1 MTNKIFLI
9 LIFIIT
15 STSSCKKKEIIKADA
30 DFQKKTMEALLKA
43 KPDSTIELPE
53 GKFQLDASLSLSVNN
68 VKIKGQGMDKTILSF
83 KGQSSGAEGLLV
95 TADGFSI
102 EDLSI
107 EDTKGDALK
116 IKGGNGITVRRVR
129 TAWTGGPNEKN
140 GAYGI
145 YPVQCKNIL
154 IEDSVAIGA
163 SDSGI
168 YVGQSTNI
176 IVRRNK
182 AEFNVAGIEIEN
194 STFADVY
201 ENIATNNTG
210 GILVFD
216 LPDLPVQGGKNTRVF
231 KNEIYNNNTDNF
243 APKGN
248 IVGVV
253 PPGTGLL
260 VLANDNIEIFE
271 NTIKNHDTVN
281 IGIVSYFITD
291 KPINDPKYDPYPE
304 SIYIHDNKISDGGEN
319 PRGFIVKIL
328 SLKLGK
334 PFPDILY
341 DGIVDKKKAV
351 NGSLPD
357 NMKICLNNNGDID
370 FANIDAEHTFKDI
383 DRDIKKYSCT
393 HQRLEPVSIVGV
405 K

>member
-1 MTNKIFLI
+1 MTNKIFLL
-9 LIFIIT
+9 LIIVVTNFT
-15 STSSCKKKEIIKADA
+15 SCKKKEVIIANS

-68 VKIKGQGMDKTILSF
+68 VKIKGKGIDKTILSF
-83 KGQSSGAEGLLV
+83 KGQTSGAEGLLV
-95 TADGFSI
+95 TANGFII

-107 EDTKGDALK
+107 EDTIGDALK
-116 IKGGNGITVRRVR
+116 IKGADGVTIRRVR

-145 YPVQCKNIL
+145 YPVQCKNVL
-154 IEDSVAIGA
+154 IEDSIAIGA

-231 KNEIYNNNTDNF
+231 KNEVFNNNTDNF

-253 PPGTGLL
+253 PPGTGML

-271 NTIKNHDTVN
+271 NTIKNHNTLN

-304 SIYIHDNKISDGGEN
+304 TIYVHDNKISDGGEN
-319 PRGFIVKIL
+319 PRGLIVKIL

-341 DGIVDKKKAV
+341 DGIVDAKKAV

-357 NMKICLNNNGDID
+357 NLRICLENNGDID
-370 FANIDAEHTFKDI
+370 FANIDAEHTFKNI
-383 DRDIKKYSCT
+383 DRDIKKYTCS
-393 HQRLEPVSIVGV
+393 HPRLSPVTIAGV

>member
-1 MTNKIFLI
+1 MKKHFILL
-9 LIFIIT
+9 LIF
-15 STSSCKKKEIIKADA
+15 SFFFLCKKKEVIVADA

-43 KPDSTIELPE
+43 KPDSVIELPE
-53 GKFQLDASLSLSVNN
+53 GKFQLDASLSLTVSN
-68 VKIKGQGMDKTILSF
+68 VKIKGKGMDKTILSF
-83 KGQSSGAEGLLV
+83 KGQTSGAEGLLV
-95 TADGFSI
+95 TADAFTI

-107 EDTKGDALK
+107 EDTIGDALK
-116 IKGGNGITVRRVR
+116 IKGSTGVSIRRVR

-145 YPVQCKNIL
+145 YPVQCKNVL
-154 IEDSVAIGA
+154 IEDSQAVGA
-163 SDSGI
+163 SDAGI
-168 YVGQSTNI
+168 YVGQSSNI
-176 IVRRNK
+176 IVRRNR

-231 KNEIYNNNTDNF
+231 KNHVFQNNTENF

-253 PPGTGLL
+253 PPGTGML

-271 NTIKNHDTVN
+271 NKIENHDTTN

-304 SIYIHDNKISDGGEN
+304 AIYVHDNQITEGGSN
-319 PRGFIVKIL
+319 PRGFLVKVL

-341 DGIVDKKKAV
+341 DGILDSKKAV
-351 NGSLPD
+351 NGNLPE
-357 NMKICLNNNGDID
+357 NLRICLENNGDAD
-370 FANIDAEHTFKDI
+370 FANIDAENTFKNI
-383 DRDIKKYSCT
+383 DRDISKYTCK
-393 HQRLEPVSIVGV
+393 HPRLTAISFPE

>member
-1 MTNKIFLI
+1 MNVY
-9 LIFIIT
+9 IIT
-15 STSSCKKKEIIKADA
+15 LIICATALSFCKKKEVIVADA

-53 GKFQLDASLSLSVNN
+53 GKFQLDASLSLTVNN

-83 KGQSSGAEGLLV
+83 KGQTSGAEGILV
-95 TADGFSI
+95 TADGFTI

-107 EDTKGDALK
+107 EDTVGDALK
-116 IKGGNGITVRRVR
+116 VKGGNGLTIRRVR
-129 TAWTGGPNEKN
+129 TAWTAGPNEKN

-145 YPVQCKNIL
+145 YPVQCKNVL

-163 SDSGI
+163 SDAGI
-168 YVGQSTNI
+168 YVGQSSNI
-176 IVRRNK
+176 IVRRNR
-182 AEFNVAGIEIEN
+182 AEYNVAGIEIEN

-201 ENIATNNTG
+201 ENTATNNTG

-231 KNEIYNNNTDNF
+231 KNQIFNNNTENF

-248 IVGVV
+248 IVGIV
-253 PPGTGLL
+253 PPGTGVL

-271 NTIKNHDTVN
+271 NTIKNHDTTN
-281 IGIVSYFITD
+281 LAITSYFIAD

-304 SIYIHDNKISDGGEN
+304 TIYVHDNQISEAGEN
-319 PRGFIVKIL
+319 PRGIIVKIL
-328 SLKLGK
+328 SFKLGK

-341 DGIVDKKKAV
+341 DGIIDSKKAV
-351 NGSLPD
+351 NGNMPD
-357 NMKICLNNNGDID
+357 NLRICLENNGEAD
-370 FANIDAEHTFKDI
+370 FANIDAEHTFKNI
-383 DRDIKKYSCT
+383 DRDIKKYTCS
-393 HQRLEPVSIVGV
+393 HPRLAVISIPGV

>member
-1 MTNKIFLI
+1 MNIR
-9 LIFIIT
+9 IIT
-15 STSSCKKKEIIKADA
+15 ILLCATALSSCKKKEVIVADA

-43 KPDSTIELPE
+43 KPDSTIELPA
-53 GKFQLDASLSLSVNN
+53 GKFQLDASLSLTVNN

-83 KGQSSGAEGLLV
+83 KGQTSGAEGILI
-95 TADGFSI
+95 TADGFTI

-107 EDTKGDALK
+107 EDTVGDALK
-116 IKGGNGITVRRVR
+116 VKGGNGLTIRRVR

-145 YPVQCKNIL
+145 YPVQCQNIL

-163 SDSGI
+163 SDAGI
-168 YVGQSTNI
+168 YVGQSSNI
-176 IVRRNK
+176 IVRRNR
-182 AEFNVAGIEIEN
+182 AEYNVAGIEIEN

-201 ENIATNNTG
+201 ENTATNNTG

-231 KNEIYNNNTDNF
+231 KNQIFNNNTENF

-248 IVGVV
+248 IVGIV
-253 PPGTGLL
+253 PPGTGVL

-271 NTIKNHDTVN
+271 NTIKNHDTTN
-281 IGIVSYFITD
+281 IAITSYFIAD

-304 SIYIHDNKISDGGEN
+304 AIYVHDNQISEAGEN
-319 PRGFIVKIL
+319 PRGLIVKIL
-328 SLKLGK
+328 SFKLGK

-341 DGIVDKKKAV
+341 DGIIDSKKAV
-351 NGSLPD
+351 NGNMPD
-357 NMKICLNNNGDID
+357 NLRICLENNGEAD
-370 FANIDAEHTFKDI
+370 FANIDAEHTFKNI
-383 DRDIKKYSCT
+383 DRDIKKYTCS
-393 HQRLEPVSIVGV
+393 HPRLAVVSITGV

>member
-1 MTNKIFLI
+1 MIKKISLLLI
-9 LIFIIT
+9 LLV
-15 STSSCKKKEIIKADA
+15 SLANCKKKEVIVADA

-68 VKIKGQGMDKTILSF
+68 VKIKGKGMDKTILSF
-83 KGQSSGAEGLLV
+83 KGQTSGAEGLLV
-95 TADGFSI
+95 TANGFTI

-107 EDTKGDALK
+107 EDTIGDALK
-116 IKGGNGITVRRVR
+116 IKGADGVTIRRVR

-145 YPVQCKNIL
+145 YPVQCKNVL

-231 KNEIYNNNTDNF
+231 KNEVFNNNTDNF

-253 PPGTGLL
+253 PPGTGML

-271 NTIKNHDTVN
+271 NTIKNHNTLN

-304 SIYIHDNKISDGGEN
+304 AIYIHDNKISEGGEN
-319 PRGFIVKIL
+319 PRGLIVKIL

-341 DGIVDKKKAV
+341 DGIIDAKKAV

-357 NMKICLNNNGDID
+357 NLRICLENNGDID
-370 FANIDAEHTFKDI
+370 FANIDAEHTFKNI
-383 DRDIKKYSCT
+383 DRDIKKYTCS
-393 HQRLEPVSIVGV
+393 HPRLSAVTIVGI

>member
-1 MTNKIFLI
+1 MRQPFL
-9 LIFIIT
+9 LA
-15 STSSCKKKEIIKADA
+15 KKKEVIVADA

-43 KPDSTIELPE
+43 KPDSTIELPA
-53 GKFQLDASLSLSVNN
+53 GKFQLDASLSLTVNN

-83 KGQSSGAEGLLV
+83 KGQTSGAEGILI
-95 TADGFSI
+95 TADGFTI

-107 EDTKGDALK
+107 EDTVGDALK
-116 IKGGNGITVRRVR
+116 VKGGNGLTIRRVR

-145 YPVQCKNIL
+145 YPVQCQNIL

-163 SDSGI
+163 SDAGI
-168 YVGQSTNI
+168 YVGQSSNI
-176 IVRRNK
+176 IVRRNR
-182 AEFNVAGIEIEN
+182 AEYNVAGIEIEN

-201 ENIATNNTG
+201 ENTATNNTG

-231 KNEIYNNNTDNF
+231 KNQIFNNNTENF

-248 IVGVV
+248 IVGIV
-253 PPGTGLL
+253 PPGTGVL

-271 NTIKNHDTVN
+271 NTIKNHDTTN
-281 IGIVSYFITD
+281 IAITSYFIAD

-304 SIYIHDNKISDGGEN
+304 AIYVHDNQISEAGEN
-319 PRGFIVKIL
+319 PRGLIVKIL
-328 SLKLGK
+328 SFKLGK

-341 DGIVDKKKAV
+341 DGIIDSKKAV
-351 NGSLPD
+351 NGNMPD
-357 NMKICLNNNGDID
+357 NLRICLENNGEAD
-370 FANIDAEHTFKDI
+370 FANIDAEHTFKNI
-383 DRDIKKYSCT
+383 DRDIKKYTCS
-393 HQRLEPVSIVGV
+393 HPRLAVVSIPGV

>member
-1 MTNKIFLI
+1 MNIR
-9 LIFIIT
+9 IIT
-15 STSSCKKKEIIKADA
+15 ILLCATALSSCKKKEVIVADA

-43 KPDSTIELPE
+43 KPDSTIELPA
-53 GKFQLDASLSLSVNN
+53 GKFQLDASLSLTVNN

-83 KGQSSGAEGLLV
+83 KGQTSGAEGILI
-95 TADGFSI
+95 TADGFTI

-107 EDTKGDALK
+107 EDTVGDALK
-116 IKGGNGITVRRVR
+116 VKGGNGLTIRRVR

-145 YPVQCKNIL
+145 YPVQCQNIL

-163 SDSGI
+163 SDAGI
-168 YVGQSTNI
+168 YVGQSSNI
-176 IVRRNK
+176 IVRRNR
-182 AEFNVAGIEIEN
+182 AEYNVAGIEIEN

-201 ENIATNNTG
+201 ENTATNNTG

-231 KNEIYNNNTDNF
+231 KNQIFNNNTENF

-248 IVGVV
+248 IVGIV
-253 PPGTGLL
+253 PPGTGVL

-271 NTIKNHDTVN
+271 NTIKNHDTTN
-281 IGIVSYFITD
+281 IAITSYFIAD

-304 SIYIHDNKISDGGEN
+304 AIYVHDNQISEAGEN
-319 PRGFIVKIL
+319 PRGLIVKIL
-328 SLKLGK
+328 SFKLGK

-341 DGIVDKKKAV
+341 DGIIDSKKAV
-351 NGSLPD
+351 NGNMPD
-357 NMKICLNNNGDID
+357 NLRICLENNGEAD
-370 FANIDAEHTFKDI
+370 FANIDAEHTFKNI
-383 DRDIKKYSCT
+383 DRDIKKYTCS
-393 HQRLEPVSIVGV
+393 HPRLAVVSIPGV

>member
-1 MTNKIFLI
+1 MILKIILLLSFLS
-9 LIFIIT
+9 F
-15 STSSCKKKEIIKADA
+15 SYCKKKEVIKADS

-68 VKIKGQGMDKTILSF
+68 VKIKGKGIDKTILSF
-83 KGQSSGAEGLLV
+83 KGQTSGAEGIFV
-95 TADGFSI
+95 TADNFVI
-102 EDLSI
+102 EDLTI
-107 EDTKGDALK
+107 EDTVGDAVK
-116 IKGGNGITVRRVR
+116 IKGADGVTIRRVK

-145 YPVQCKNIL
+145 YPVQCKNVL
-154 IEDSVAIGA
+154 IEDSIAIGA

-182 AEFNVAGIEIEN
+182 AELNVAGIEIEN
-194 STFADVY
+194 STYADVY
-201 ENIATNNTG
+201 ENIATQNTG

-231 KNEIYNNNTDNF
+231 KNQVINNNTDNF

-253 PPGTGLL
+253 PPGTGIL

-271 NTIKNHDTVN
+271 NKIENHDTVN
-281 IGIVSYFITD
+281 VGIVSYFVTD

-304 SIYIHDNKISDGGEN
+304 AIYVHDNSITNGGES
-319 PRGFIVKIL
+319 PRGLIVKL
-328 SLKLGK
+328 LALKLGK
-334 PFPDILY
+334 PFPDLLY
-341 DGIVDKKKAV
+341 DGIVDSKKAV
-351 NGSLPD
+351 NGKLPE
-357 NMKICLNNNGDID
+357 NLRICFERNGEAD
-370 FANIDAEHTFKDI
+370 FANIDAEHTFKNI
-383 DRDIKKYSCT
+383 ERDIQKYTCKLP
-393 HQRLEPVSIVGV
+393 RLDSVTIKGL
-405 K
+405 

>member
-1 MTNKIFLI
+1 MINKIFLV
-9 LIFIIT
+9 LIFFATSIT
-15 STSSCKKKEIIKADA
+15 SCKKKEIIVADA

-116 IKGGNGITVRRVR
+116 IKGGNGITIRRVR

-168 YVGQSTNI
+168 YVGQSSNI

-201 ENIATNNTG
+201 ENTATNNTG

-216 LPDLPVQGGKNTRVF
+216 LPDLPIQGGKNTRVF
-231 KNEIYNNNTDNF
+231 KNEIFKVDSDVPNKSCNVTLEFSKKYLTKIILTTDTDLIKDGVQETPDEFLEWFVKNPSCEEVEVKKECCGQCDERLCEVYDTGIGWNKNNTF
-243 APKGN
+243 YEIIIPKEK
-248 IVGVV
+248 
-253 PPGTGLL
+253 
-260 VLANDNIEIFE
+260 D
-271 NTIKNHDTVN
+271 
-281 IGIVSYFITD
+281 Y
-291 KPINDPKYDPYPE
+291 
-304 SIYIHDNKISDGGEN
+304 
-319 PRGFIVKIL
+319 
-328 SLKLGK
+328 
-334 PFPDILY
+334 FPDIK
-341 DGIVDKKKAV
+341 I
-351 NGSLPD
+351 GSILSSE
-357 NMKICLNNNGDID
+357 DI
-370 FANIDAEHTFKDI
+370 ANEITELENQSFEGWTTDS
-383 DRDIKKYSCT
+383 IKGYLLACKNIKEK
-393 HQRLEPVSIVGV
+393 LM
-405 K
+405 

>member
-1 MTNKIFLI
+1 MINKIFLV
-9 LIFIIT
+9 LIFFATSIT
-15 STSSCKKKEIIKADA
+15 SCKKKEIIVADA

-116 IKGGNGITVRRVR
+116 IKGGNGITIRRVR

-168 YVGQSTNI
+168 YVGQSSNI

-201 ENIATNNTG
+201 ENTATNNTG

-216 LPDLPVQGGKNTRVF
+216 LPDLPIQGGKNTRVF
-231 KNEIYNNNTDNF
+231 KNEIFNNNTDNF

-281 IGIVSYFITD
+281 IGIVSYFVTD

-304 SIYIHDNKISDGGEN
+304 SIYIHDNKISEGGEN
-319 PRGFIVKIL
+319 PRGVF
-328 SLKLGK
+328 
-334 PFPDILY
+334 Y
-341 DGIVDKKKAV
+341 
-351 NGSLPD
+351 
-357 NMKICLNNNGDID
+357 
-370 FANIDAEHTFKDI
+370 
-383 DRDIKKYSCT
+383 
-393 HQRLEPVSIVGV
+393 HQPGRHSARPGN
-405 K
+405 

>member
-1 MTNKIFLI
+1 MIRKLLI
-9 LIFIIT
+9 LSLFLLVLF
-15 STSSCKKKEIIKADA
+15 CKKKEIIVADA

-43 KPDSTIELPE
+43 KPDSIIELPE
-53 GKFQLDASLSLSVNN
+53 GKFQLDASLSLTVNR
-68 VKIKGQGMDKTILSF
+68 VKIKGKGIDKTILSF
-83 KGQSSGAEGLLV
+83 KGQTNGAEGILV
-95 TADGFSI
+95 TADDFSI

-107 EDTKGDALK
+107 EDTVGDAIK
-116 IKGGNGITVRRVR
+116 IKGANGVTIRRVR

-145 YPVQCKNIL
+145 YPVQCKNVL
-154 IEDSVAIGA
+154 IEDSIASGA

-182 AEFNVAGIEIEN
+182 AEYNVAGIEIEN
-194 STFADVY
+194 STYADVY

-231 KNEIYNNNTDNF
+231 KNQVFNNNTDNF

-253 PPGTGLL
+253 PPGTGIL

-271 NTIKNHDTVN
+271 NRIENHDTVN
-281 IGIVSYFITD
+281 VGIVSYFITD

-304 SIYIHDNKISDGGEN
+304 AIYIHDNSITNAGEN
-319 PRGFIVKIL
+319 PRGLIVRL
-328 SLKLGK
+328 LALKLGK

-341 DGIVDKKKAV
+341 DGIVDTKKA
-351 NGSLPD
+351 NKGDLPQD
-357 NMKICLNNNGDID
+357 LRICLERNGDAD
-370 FANIDAEHTFKDI
+370 FANIDAEHTFKNI
-383 DRDIKKYSCT
+383 DRDIQKYSCS
-393 HQRLEPVSIVGV
+393 HPKLNPVSINGIQ
-405 K
+405 

>member
-1 MTNKIFLI
+1 MKIKFTILLICFI
-9 LIFIIT
+9 LISF
-15 STSSCKKKEIIKADA
+15 CKKKEVIVADA

-53 GKFQLDASLSLSVNN
+53 GKFQLDSSLSLTIKNI
-68 VKIKGQGMDKTILSF
+68 KLKGQGMDKTILSF
-83 KGQSSGAEGLLV
+83 KGQTSGAEGLLV
-95 TADGFSI
+95 TADGFTI
-102 EDLSI
+102 EDISI
-107 EDTKGDALK
+107 EDTVGDALK
-116 IKGGNGITVRRVR
+116 IKGATGVTIRRVR

-145 YPVQCKNIL
+145 YPVQCKDVL
-154 IEDSVAIGA
+154 IEDSVASGA
-163 SDSGI
+163 SDAGI
-168 YVGQSTNI
+168 YVGQSSNI

-201 ENIATNNTG
+201 ENTATNNTG

-216 LPDLPVQGGKNTRVF
+216 LPDLPVQGGKNTRIF
-231 KNEIYNNNTDNF
+231 KNQVTNNNTENF

-248 IVGVV
+248 IVGIV
-253 PPGTGLL
+253 PPGTGVL

-271 NTIKNHDTVN
+271 NTIKNHDTTN
-281 IGIVSYFITD
+281 IGIVSYFIAD
-291 KPINDPKYDPYPE
+291 KPINDPTYDPYPE
-304 SIYIHDNKISDGGEN
+304 TIYVHDNQISEAGEN
-319 PRGFIVKIL
+319 PRGLIVKIL

-341 DGIVDKKKAV
+341 DGIVDKKKAA
-351 NGSLPD
+351 NGYLPD
-357 NMKICLNNNGDID
+357 NLRICLENNGEAD
-370 FANIDAEHTFKDI
+370 FANIDAENTFQNI
-383 DRDIKKYSCT
+383 DRDIKKYICS
-393 HQRLEPVSIVGV
+393 HPKLNVVSIPGV